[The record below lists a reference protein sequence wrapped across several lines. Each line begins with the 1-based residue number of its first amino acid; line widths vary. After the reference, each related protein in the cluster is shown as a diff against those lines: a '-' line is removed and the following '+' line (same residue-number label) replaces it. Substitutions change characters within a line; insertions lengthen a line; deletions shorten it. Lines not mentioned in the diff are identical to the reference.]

1 VVADSYRSGED
12 LLKMENHGDRP
23 EVVSALRGEPGKSL
37 RFSST
42 VKTDMLY
49 VAMPVM
55 ASGRI
60 VGVAR
65 LALPLTELKER
76 QNTIIYIGLIGLSAA
91 FVFSLLLS
99 FGLSSG
105 VTRPLRR
112 MMQVGKQMSE
122 GDFKQKIKVRTRD
135 EIGELAEILNQM
147 SVDLSRK
154 IAQITQDRSQLNS
167 ILSSMIEGVLAVDR
181 EGKVLL
187 VNDALKQMFELDQA
201 PQGKAHFEVIRDHD
215 LNGFIREVLLTG
227 REKSKEIS
235 FIYPRERDIMI
246 ESALVRQPAGDGIRA
261 VFVFHDIT
269 ELKRLERVRE
279 DFVANVSHELRT
291 PLTSIKGFVEALQD
305 GAIEN
310 PEQSPRF
317 LSIILHHVERM
328 NKLISD
334 LLQLSEIESKEFE
347 PKAEPFSVKEVVEEV
362 ADSLRSFADQKEQSL
377 KIELESEDLM
387 AVGDRYRITQ
397 ALTNL
402 LDNAIKHTPEK
413 GSVIIEARKKEG
425 LVEMSVSDNGMGIAQ
440 KDLPRIFERF
450 YTVDKGRS
458 RELGGTGL
466 GLSIVRHII
475 EAHEGEIQVESEP
488 GKGSRFSFTLKRA

>member
-1 VVADSYRSGED
+1 
-12 LLKMENHGDRP
+12 
-23 EVVSALRGEPGKSL
+23 
-37 RFSST
+37 
-42 VKTDMLY
+42 MLY

-76 QNTIIYIGLIGLSAA
+76 QNTIIHIGLIGLSAA

-99 FGLSSG
+99 FWFSST

-112 MMQVGKQMSE
+112 MMLVGKRMSQ
-122 GDFKQKIKVRTRD
+122 GDFEQKIKVRTRD
-135 EIGELAEILNQM
+135 EIGELAQILNQM

-154 IAQITQDRSQLNS
+154 IALMTQEKSQLNS
-167 ILSSMIEGVLAVDR
+167 ILSSMVAGVLAVDR
-181 EGKVLL
+181 GGRVLL
-187 VNDALKQMFELDQA
+187 LNDALRQMFELDED
-201 PQGKAHFEVIRDHD
+201 PQGKPHYEVIRDHD
-215 LNGFIREVLLTG
+215 LNQFIREVLSTG
-227 REKSKEIS
+227 REKSKEVS
-235 FIYPRERDIMI
+235 FIHPRERDIMI
-246 ESALVRQPAGDGIRA
+246 ESALVRQPTEGGILA

-269 ELKRLERVRE
+269 AIKKLERVRK

-291 PLTSIKGFVEALQD
+291 PLTSIRGFVEALQD
-305 GAIEN
+305 GAIES
-310 PEQSPRF
+310 PEQSSRF
-317 LSIILHHVERM
+317 LSIICRHVDRM

-347 PKAEPFSVKEVVEEV
+347 LKSEAFSVKEIIEEV
-362 ADSLRSFADQKEQSL
+362 FDSLRRSADEKQQSL
-377 KIELESEDLM
+377 TVETDSEDLM

-402 LDNAIKHTPEK
+402 LDNAIKYTPEK
-413 GSVIIEARKKEG
+413 GKVKVEAREKDG
-425 LVEMSVSDNGMGIAQ
+425 LIEITVSDSGVGIAQ

-450 YTVDKGRS
+450 YTIDKGRS

-466 GLSIVRHII
+466 GLSIVKHII
-475 EAHEGEIQVESEP
+475 DAHQGEIRVESEP
-488 GKGSRFSFTLKRA
+488 GKGSRFSCTLKKA